1 MGFPGGSDGKDSTC
15 NARDPGS
22 IPELGRS
29 PVGGHDNPLQN
40 SCKNPTDRE
49 AWRATVD
56 GVTKSWTQ
64 LSN

>member
-29 PVGGHDNPLQN
+29 PGGGHDSPLQN
-40 SCKNPTDRE
+40 SCKNPTGRE